1 MKTSYILYLPV
12 EIRNQETG
20 EPTGTHTLV
29 QYELTET
36 EYAFKAT
43 ELEIHVIDC
52 GDADAETVGYALRNH
67 YNGENGR
74 AEVITEMTF
83 QAKRE
88 TPGPQKWAD
97 YIGQTVNARFA
108 VERNIDGAD
117 VPVSLDRVVHVM
129 QNDDGSILLNCEEW
143 DELYTPFDEHFNLL
157 K

>member
-1 MKTSYILYLPV
+1 MRTIEILYLPV
-12 EIRNQETG
+12 ETRNQETG

-36 EYAFKAT
+36 EYAFKPT

-52 GDADAETVGYALRNH
+52 GEADQETVEYALRNH
-67 YNGENGR
+67 YDGAHGRPEN
-74 AEVITEMTF
+74 IISLTF

-88 TPGPQKWAD
+88 PSGPQKWAD
-97 YIGQTVNARFA
+97 YIGQTVNASFA
-108 VERNIDGAD
+108 VERNIDGSD
-117 VPVSLDRVVHVM
+117 VPVLMERVVHIM

-143 DELYTPFDEHFNLL
+143 DELYTPFDEHFNLI